1 MFFDRGSKYDL
12 RGKELI
18 EQDID
23 NDRFI
28 EIGNI
33 VFSQYSSKEGVD
45 RKDYKE
51 LPSKYRYWLGLRA
64 PMQCYAGSNYK
75 L

>member
-1 MFFDRGSKYDL
+1 MFFDRGEQFDQ

-51 LPSKYRYWLGLRA
+51 LPSKI
-64 PMQCYAGSNYK
+64 
-75 L
+75 